1 MFDLFHLTLEVEPVH
16 DDFFLYCVSPSGQI
30 LLPDTWKDALFL
42 WHEQTY
48 YGSEATQVEING
60 KKEFF
65 FLHGKC
71 SLSYNHLFNS
81 MC

>member
-16 DDFFLYCVSPSGQI
+16 GDFFLYCVSPSGQI

-48 YGSEATQVEING
+48 YGSEATQV
-60 KKEFF
+60 
-65 FLHGKC
+65 
-71 SLSYNHLFNS
+71 
-81 MC
+81 